1 DGEDGSFLF
10 HPELE
15 ILLLSR
21 GKRVTLGLATEAE
34 NMVPV
39 TKGPLISWFEGDAQ
53 DYSHEAVA
61 ELRYDNSGHIEG
73 SLSHLRK
80 IYNSLV
86 SVFANDISQSK
97 QLVRQAI
104 GAFKACKF
112 SLAKPSLRKDED
124 DGDDDADL
132 GRLQS
137 VQRNID
143 EMKAKHKAHG

>member
-21 GKRVTLGLATEAE
+21 AKRVTLGLATEAE

-39 TKGPLISWFEGDAQ
+39 TKGPLMSWFEGDAQ

-61 ELRYDNSGHIEG
+61 ELRCDNSGHIEG

-104 GAFKACKF
+104 GA
-112 SLAKPSLRKDED
+112 LPNL
-124 DGDDDADL
+124 
-132 GRLQS
+132 
-137 VQRNID
+137 
-143 EMKAKHKAHG
+143 

>member
-1 DGEDGSFLF
+1 
-10 HPELE
+10 
-15 ILLLSR
+15 
-21 GKRVTLGLATEAE
+21 
-34 NMVPV
+34 MVPV
-39 TKGPLISWFEGDAQ
+39 TKGPLMSWFEGDAQ

-61 ELRYDNSGHIEG
+61 ELRCDNSGHIEG

-104 GAFKACKF
+104 GALPNLGAQQGPYPWDHARATQAQSCR
-112 SLAKPSLRKDED
+112 SLRKDED

-132 GRLQS
+132 GQLQS